1 MSLKECGTS
10 TYLIVQVVL
19 KPKQSMFSKLISL
32 KIVINSFLKFELKII
47 KYLNLVKFDCVLKNS
62 VC

>member
-10 TYLIVQVVL
+10 ICHIVQEDL

>member
-10 TYLIVQVVL
+10 TYLIVQEVL